1 MGQNVLARS
10 VRELWAEFNLHQWDG
25 DYREAGRRAIKAVIE
40 ERMDNYIDRELA
52 AVHAQAGRGADR
64 RNGAYE
70 RHLGTELGDVVLAVP
85 RSRRCS
91 GAAVLARYRRRPAQV
106 DRLIRECFVL
116 GLSTRKVARA
126 LLPVL
131 GEDVSAS
138 TVSRVA
144 RELDAHVAAYHRR
157 GLRDRYPVLL
167 LDGVVLK
174 QRTGTG
180 AVKRVV
186 LVALGFWP
194 DGRKEVI
201 DFYLADGESQ
211 AAWEAFLQSL
221 YARGLTGEALR
232 LIVTDGGAGLR
243 AALPLC
249 WPRVPVQR
257 CWAHKCRNIVGKV
270 KRANQ
275 AAVQA
280 GLPAIYN
287 APTRRAA
294 VAAARSWI
302 RTWADRYPAA
312 VDCLRR
318 DLDELLTFFRLPRP
332 WRKRIRTTNAIER
345 RFREVRR
352 RTRVMGI
359 CADRTSMERILYA
372 VFTGENI
379 KQKTNP
385 VLTLTQNS

>member
-10 VRELWAEFNLHQWDG
+10 VRELWAEFNPHQWDG

-131 GEDVSAS
+131 GEEVSAS

-144 RELDAHVAAYHRR
+144 QVLDGQVAAYHRR

-249 WPRVPVQR
+249 WPHVPVQR
-257 CWAHKCRNIVGKV
+257 CWAHKGRNIVDKV
-270 KRANQ
+270 KRADQ
-275 AAVQA
+275 AAVKA

-345 RFREVRR
+345 RFRELRR
-352 RTRVMGI
+352 RTRVMGT

-385 VLTLTQNS
+385 ILPLTQNS